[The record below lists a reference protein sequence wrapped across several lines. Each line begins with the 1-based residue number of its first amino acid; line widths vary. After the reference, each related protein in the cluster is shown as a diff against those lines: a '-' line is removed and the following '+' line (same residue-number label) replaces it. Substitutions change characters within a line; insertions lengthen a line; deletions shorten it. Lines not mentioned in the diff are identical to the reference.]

1 MDGRLE
7 NGFLLLV
14 LAVIFPHVF
23 GRSIIQGIASLSV
36 LRLLLPP
43 TLLVLGMFLRLIQN
57 ESWKWV
63 RYQQNKFNARYH
75 YRQLS

>member
-1 MDGRLE
+1 MYMTFAHMTGELK
-7 NGFLLLV
+7 
-14 LAVIFPHVF
+14 
-23 GRSIIQGIASLSV
+23 S
-36 LRLLLPP
+36 LPP